1 MAVGLLMKAGNVS
14 EELAVLNNEHS
25 LNASLDTICGTMGSL
40 GCGSFGCGFRRS
52 WLHSCYY
59 QRDQYNDR
67 KRSRNAG

>member
-40 GCGSFGCGFRRS
+40 VVVVLVVALYLAVAKIYTDERF
-52 WLHSCYY
+52 
-59 QRDQYNDR
+59 QRFYCEY
-67 KRSRNAG
+67 